1 MKKTFCLLLSLCM
14 LFGLVACGGNEKKA
28 SENKTPAKT
37 LSQKEQAKQDE
48 KAKDQQSQA
57 KQNTEQKDPLASVL
71 EYFQEKGFK
80 IGKKS
85 SKAFDMIGAANGF
98 GVEINGHEIEL
109 YQYDLNKASEETK
122 KNLESVKANGM
133 MSMDGFSFPAILN
146 GNILL
151 VKYDEHPD
159 GDKIAAA
166 FKSYKA
172 P

>member
-1 MKKTFCLLLSLCM
+1 LKNVFCLLLSLCLM
-14 LFGLVACGGNEKKA
+14 FGLVACGGGEKKA
-28 SENKTPAKT
+28 SKDSTDAKT
-37 LSQKEQAKQDE
+37 TSHKEQAKPDE

-80 IGKKS
+80 IGEKS
-85 SKAFDMIGAANGF
+85 SKAFDMIGAVNGF

-109 YQYDLNKASEETK
+109 YQYDLDKASEETK
-122 KNLESVKANGM
+122 KNLESVRENGM

-146 GNILL
+146 GDILL

-166 FKSYKA
+166 FKAYKA